1 MVNLL
6 KSFGKGILYIIG
18 LPFFILILLLYA
30 IYGIFLFLYMI
41 VKAIVLFFTGRSL
54 FEDLPEDRKAK
65 EILHPT
71 PKVTEEKPIE
81 VEEKHEETPQ
91 QQTIKEEPAPEVTP
105 QYIPPIYPSVF
116 TPEYVPPKDEPEPKI
131 EEEPKEEPSFREMED
146 KEDFLPDFL
155 EEEKDEPIPV
165 SSTIDKEEITEKYTP
180 KTSVFDD
187 FDEEDEN
194 ESSNGVRIER
204 SDKWQY

>member
-116 TPEYVPPKDEPEPKI
+116 TPEYVPPKEEPEPKI
-131 EEEPKEEPSFREMED
+131 EEEPEEEPSFREMED

-204 SDKWQY
+204 SDK